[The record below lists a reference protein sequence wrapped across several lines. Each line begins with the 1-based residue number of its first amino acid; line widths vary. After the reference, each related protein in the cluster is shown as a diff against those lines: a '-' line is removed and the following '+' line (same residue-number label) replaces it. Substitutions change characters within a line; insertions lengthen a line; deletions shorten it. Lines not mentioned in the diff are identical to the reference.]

1 MNKILYSPSQ
11 PRKKNMMQAPINDI
25 NEDYLRLKK
34 DYRAKISDRTLEY
47 LQYRE
52 VITKEQ
58 LDIYRAAARKPEDRK
73 IVTFINVVIDIN
85 RKFLEFFETI

>member
-1 MNKILYSPSQ
+1 MI
-11 PRKKNMMQAPINDI
+11 QAPINDI

-52 VITKEQ
+52 VITKAQ
-58 LDIYRAAARKPEDRK
+58 LDIYRAAAKKPKDRT
-73 IVTFINVVIDIN
+73 IVTYANIVIDIN
-85 RKFLEFFETI
+85 QKFLEFFETV

>member
-1 MNKILYSPSQ
+1 M
-11 PRKKNMMQAPINDI
+11 RQAPINDI

-52 VITKEQ
+52 IITKAQ
-58 LDIYRAAARKPEDRK
+58 LDIYRAAERKPEDRK
-73 IVTFINVVIDIN
+73 IVTYGNVVIDTN
-85 RKFLEFFETI
+85 QKFLEFFENV

>member
-1 MNKILYSPSQ
+1 
-11 PRKKNMMQAPINDI
+11 MMQAPINDI